1 LSSGQFGSIKFVFF
15 STKIKM
21 NQLPA
26 KVINARNGEAACGV
40 LKSKNINHNYLTQE
54 RKTLKTR

>member
-1 LSSGQFGSIKFVFF
+1 
-15 STKIKM
+15 M